1 MAATMTAL
9 HLLGIPL
16 GWNEFHRPFERP
28 GGLQLLDL
36 PTYAFSDK
44 NYWLQ
49 YNGDWCLTKGNNFY
63 DGEKEVK
70 ASVAVPKIPM
80 KSEDQTSTVQQII
93 ELTVDGSAG
102 RAVMQADLMQADF
115 LAAANGH
122 RMNNCGV
129 VTSVSQVSAV
139 VWLWLCDA
147 NQPISQS
154 MPILPIHS
162 DVTCAVS

>member
-1 MAATMTAL
+1 MAGTMTAL
-9 HLLGIPL
+9 HLLGVPL

-70 ASVAVPKIPM
+70 ASVAVPKNTDEERGP
-80 KSEDQTSTVQQII
+80 DLDSTTDHRTYRRWI
-93 ELTVDGSAG
+93 GWSSSNAG
-102 RAVMQADLMQADF
+102 RPYA
-115 LAAANGH
+115 
-122 RMNNCGV
+122 
-129 VTSVSQVSAV
+129 S
-139 VWLWLCDA
+139 
-147 NQPISQS
+147 
-154 MPILPIHS
+154 
-162 DVTCAVS
+162 